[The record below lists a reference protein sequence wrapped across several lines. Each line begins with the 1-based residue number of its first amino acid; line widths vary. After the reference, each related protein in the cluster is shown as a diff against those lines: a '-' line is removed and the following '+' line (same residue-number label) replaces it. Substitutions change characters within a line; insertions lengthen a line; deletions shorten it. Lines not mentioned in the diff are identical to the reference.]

1 MISHCSTLNTQH
13 HGDQY
18 EREQWL
24 CVAPPSY
31 SLPSIIGVKDSN
43 ISHYLY
49 QNYNREDII
58 SLDVKYRQIYCLH
71 KIIFIQVNWAWR
83 LSQATSILFCLKE
96 TLNLLL
102 AVASAKDLNLLFLTL
117 DCSDPFSSGC
127 LPCQLSMRNH
137 SNYIWWNFHH
147 CWYF

>member
-49 QNYNREDII
+49 HNYNMEDII

-83 LSQATSILFCLKE
+83 LSQATSILFCLRESLISLFCKGFK
-96 TLNLLL
+96 TVILNWTIRSHLGLCCL
-102 AVASAKDLNLLFLTL
+102 AS
-117 DCSDPFSSGC
+117 
-127 LPCQLSMRNH
+127 QLSMRNH
-137 SNYIWWNFHH
+137 SNYIW
-147 CWYF
+147 